1 MELEHETKDY
11 IGSTI
16 VLPGKEMCS
25 CMHMYNLGPRD
36 VLSPPLHLSLI
47 PLLRPA
53 VREGERI
60 EEGAR
65 EEGRKFV
72 LQGRRGN
79 ILCSYNLYPSDVFL
93 PPPHLNDTV

>member
-1 MELEHETKDY
+1 MKSEHETKNY
-11 IGSTI
+11 IGSTV

-47 PLLRPA
+47 PLLRPG
-53 VREGERI
+53 VREGGREEGRM

-65 EEGRKFV
+65 EEGRNFV
-72 LQGRRGN
+72 LQGRRGEK
-79 ILCSYNLYPSDVFL
+79 
-93 PPPHLNDTV
+93 